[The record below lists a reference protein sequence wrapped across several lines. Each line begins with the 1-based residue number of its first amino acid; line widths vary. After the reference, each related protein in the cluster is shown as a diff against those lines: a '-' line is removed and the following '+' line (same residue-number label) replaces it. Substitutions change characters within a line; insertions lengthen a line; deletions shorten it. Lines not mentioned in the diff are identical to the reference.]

1 VILEDNELDTPDP
14 ETAAVSASVDAS
26 ADFAFELSKPIN
38 PSDHKAWYDV
48 EAGCYVD
55 EELPLGLKPEQE
67 GLATSTPVHDHGHSR
82 YHSPGPSHDW
92 IGQYNGDK
100 NTQRTSEKPR
110 PHTLPKPLDEDGGG
124 KSEENISELEI
135 NMLLAFEEQKK
146 SSSATAPSSARPHRH
161 FTE

>member
-1 VILEDNELDTPDP
+1 VYINVFLLSQVDSNKQCFHNPVYAYLS
-14 ETAAVSASVDAS
+14 AARNS
-26 ADFAFELSKPIN
+26 
-38 PSDHKAWYDV
+38 
-48 EAGCYVD
+48 
-55 EELPLGLKPEQE
+55 
-67 GLATSTPVHDHGHSR
+67 